1 MGIKLSRQNGNKH
14 VNNDIRI
21 LNCLY
26 FNARSLVHKR
36 DELELY
42 INEKHIDLIGV
53 AETWLNEDIGDS
65 EMNFEGFSIFRKDRN
80 SPTKKRGGGVAFY
93 IRNELSG
100 FCREELFEIDFPE
113 TIWCTISCN
122 GESTLVGVCYRP
134 PDSTQINDK
143 ALYSLIN
150 KVGQEQNVV
159 IMGDFNFSELDWGKM
174 ESIDY
179 SHPFLECIGDNF
191 MSQLVDEPTRGSNYL
206 DLVLTSD
213 EDLVQEVTV
222 GEHFATSDH
231 NVVKFNIIIK
241 GDSNYSEN
249 KTFNYYKA
257 DYNEIRNYAI
267 TLNLEEKIDFYSGNV
282 DNAWNII
289 KDDIIQMRNKF
300 IPLNKASKNKS
311 KWVTR
316 KVTRSRR
323 AKKKAWNKY
332 VKNGRDPKL
341 YKIYRAKLKA
351 SINEN
356 IAAKSSFEEK
366 LANKIKT
373 DSKSF
378 YAYVSSKRR
387 CKVKIGPMRNNSGD
401 LINDRVT
408 QANMF
413 NNYFS
418 SVFTKEDLHN
428 IPIPTN
434 LFNDL
439 ECNSLHEIFISEKM
453 VLEKLEKLNIN
464 KSQGPDEIHPKL
476 LYELRYQ
483 LAKPLTALFKN
494 SVTRGEVPGDWRDAN
509 VTPIHKKGSKAKP
522 ENYRPVSLTSVVGKL
537 LESIVKENVV
547 QHLDKF
553 NLINSSQ
560 HGFTTGRS
568 CLTNLLDFLEN
579 ATKELDE
586 DKALDLVYLDFAK
599 AFDKVPYC
607 RLFKKIEAHG
617 IGGSVLNWVQSWLRD
632 RRQRVCVDREY
643 SGWEQVTSGVPQ
655 GSVLGPIL
663 FVIYINDLDSELV
676 SKIGKFADD
685 TKMCKGITNLE
696 DAHTL
701 QEDLNKLSKWSA
713 DWQMEFN
720 TDKCSVIHVGKN
732 NIKHQY
738 SLCNKVLKA
747 SSREADLGIIMND
760 SLKFSEQCNSVVKGA
775 NSILGLIR
783 RTIKNKSKRIITQ
796 LYKTL
801 VRPKLEYCVQAWRPH
816 LQKDICAIERVQHRA
831 TKMIKEI
838 KALTYEERLAATG
851 LITLEE
857 RRNRGDLIEV
867 FKIIKGFEKVDYNN
881 FFKLTHSGRT
891 RGHRYKLSKSRSR
904 LDIRRNFFS
913 QRIVNDWNKLPTIVV
928 EADSINSFKNRYD
941 SYKNEEKRRNS
952 N

>member
-1 MGIKLSRQNGNKH
+1 MS
-14 VNNDIRI
+14 I

-65 EMNFEGFSIFRKDRN
+65 EMNFEGFSIFRKDRD
-80 SPTKKRGGGVAFY
+80 SLTKKRGGGVAFY
-93 IRNELSG
+93 IRNELNG

-143 ALYSLIN
+143 ALYSLVN

-174 ESIDY
+174 ELIDY

-191 MSQLVDEPTRGSNYL
+191 MSQLVDKPTRGSNYL
-206 DLVLTSD
+206 DLVLSSD

-222 GEHFATSDH
+222 GEPFATSDH

-249 KTFNYYKA
+249 KTFNYYNA

-267 TLNLEEKIDFYSGNV
+267 TLNLEEKINLYSGNV
-282 DNAWNII
+282 DKAWNII

-300 IPLNKASKNKS
+300 IPLKKASKNKS

-341 YKIYRAKLKA
+341 YKIYRAKLKT

-356 IAAKSSFEEK
+356 IAAKCSFEEK

-428 IPIPTN
+428 IPNPTN

-439 ECNSLHEIFISEKM
+439 EGNSLHEIFISEEM
-453 VLEKLEKLNIN
+453 VLEKLEKLNMN

-476 LYELRYQ
+476 LHELRYQ
-483 LAKPLTALFKN
+483 LVKPLTALFNN
-494 SVTRGEVPGDWRDAN
+494 SVTRGEVPSDWRDAN

-586 DKALDLVYLDFAK
+586 EKALDLVYLDFAK

-617 IGGSVLNWVQSWLRD
+617 IGGSVLNWVQSWLSD

-685 TKMCKGITNLE
+685 TKMCKGITKLE
-696 DAHTL
+696 DAHIL

-816 LQKDICAIERVQHRA
+816 LQKDICAIERIQHRA

-838 KALTYEERLAATG
+838 KALTYEERLTATG
-851 LITLEE
+851 LTTLEE

-881 FFKLTHSGRT
+881 FFKLMHSGRT

-904 LDIRRNFFS
+904 LDVRRNFFS